1 MPPAFASAPST
12 HPSATSGR
20 IRRLPTLL
28 VAFIDRHERLCILG
42 ALAVFGLSAVYHA
55 SVRPLWFD
63 EIFTA
68 LISRLPSLHLMLQ
81 AMPADG
87 QPPLQYLLTH
97 FSLHLFGVSELA
109 LRLPAILAYL
119 LTGFL
124 TWHIVRAHGTAVQSL
139 FAVALVMGSTMS
151 GLLLSG
157 IALLDLSVT
166 ARPYQLVLACAAL
179 AFFCW
184 QRAAQSRNRRSVYL
198 FGLSLALAAAVMSHH
213 LAILD
218 LGLFLAAGEGAR
230 LLRNRRPDLPMLA
243 AIIAGALPLFVT
255 VPLARRSHQL
265 LGLPIL
271 HSTHFW
277 ARPSPSDLG
286 AILIVAPL
294 WLSLIPAVLALLSAP
309 SSAAE
314 KESPLPAVPRHE
326 VAAAAALALALPV
339 QWCVSIVATGYFMP
353 RYAAVA
359 APGLALLGAWC
370 LPRFGRLRLVA
381 QPLLAGLSVAYV
393 AMVALALATAQIR
406 HPVQNARPPE
416 APQQLLSHAP
426 ADLPVVYAN
435 AFDYASG
442 WWYAAPALRS
452 RMTYLSDL
460 PYALRQPD
468 FLPEL
473 SLVLDRS
480 WIPIHTSSYAPFLS
494 EHPQFLL
501 LRYQEVQAG
510 WLPSRL
516 SDAGWRF
523 QQLARS
529 PSAIL
534 YRVSAPQEPSR
545 QRAIVSP

>member
-1 MPPAFASAPST
+1 MKTAVAPEAAADNVA
-12 HPSATSGR
+12 PGR
-20 IRRLPTLL
+20 IRRIPTLL
-28 VAFIDRHERLCILG
+28 VAFVDRHERLCMLA
-42 ALAVFGLSAVYHA
+42 ALAVFGFSAAYHA

-68 LISRLPSLHLMLQ
+68 MISRLPSLHLMLQ

-97 FSLHLFGVSELA
+97 VSLGLFGINELA
-109 LRLPAILAYL
+109 VRLPAILAYL

-124 TWHIVRAHGTAVQSL
+124 TWRIVRAHGTATQSL
-139 FAVALVMGSTMS
+139 FAVALVMGATMS
-151 GLLLSG
+151 GLLFSG

-166 ARPYQLVLACAAL
+166 ARPYQMVMACAAL

-184 QRAAQSRNRRSVYL
+184 QRAAQTRGRRSVYL
-198 FGLSLALAAAVMSHH
+198 VGLSFAVGAAVMSHH
-213 LAILD
+213 LALLS

-230 LLRNRRPDLPMLA
+230 LVRNRRPDVPMLIA
-243 AIIAGALPLFVT
+243 VAAGALPLAVT

-271 HSTHFW
+271 HSTNFW
-277 ARPSPSDLG
+277 ARPSLLDLG
-286 AILIVAPL
+286 ALLLVAPL
-294 WLSLIPAVLALLSAP
+294 WLSVLPAVLALLSP
-309 SSAAE
+309 PRSAAG
-314 KESPLPAVPRHE
+314 KETPLPPVPGHE
-326 VAAAAALALALPV
+326 VAAAVALALALPA
-339 QWCVSIVATGYFMP
+339 QWWVSLVATGYFMP
-353 RYAAVA
+353 RYGAVTA
-359 APGLALLGAWC
+359 LGLALLGAWC
-370 LPRFGRLRLVA
+370 LPRFGRLRLAA
-381 QPLLAGLSVAYV
+381 QPVLAGLAAGYV
-393 AMVALALATAQIR
+393 AMVALSLAVAAIR
-406 HPVQNARPPE
+406 HPVQSIRSPE
-416 APQQLLSHAP
+416 AAEPLLAQAP

-442 WWYAAPALRS
+442 WWYAPAALRS

-460 PYALRQPD
+460 PYALHQPD

-473 SLVLDRS
+473 SLVLDSR
-480 WIPIHTSSYAPFLS
+480 WIPIQTSSYVTFLS

-501 LRYQEVQAG
+501 LRYQETQAG

-516 SDAGWRF
+516 SEGGWRF

-534 YRVSAPQEPSR
+534 YQVSAPQEASP
-545 QRAIVSP
+545 QRPADSH